1 MRLRPAQ
8 GMAAPYSRPRGTCAM
23 KPPVVSEAEA
33 QKASRKSGT
42 WKPGWYP
49 SRIDAAREYVSPGGN
64 DCFELGHA
72 VRNAAGD
79 IRNMRDY
86 LVAVESQLLK
96 LKHAI
101 EAVGASDKYN
111 AGEEISQ
118 DDFPAHD
125 VEVKLAI
132 EKKGG
137 FTRNV
142 IVDYRRVVAASV
154 VSLRSAG

>member
-1 MRLRPAQ
+1 MNFRAGPQ
-8 GMAAPYSRPRGTCAM
+8 CPQHG
-23 KPPVVSEAEA
+23 
-33 QKASRKSGT
+33 
-42 WKPGWYP
+42 
-49 SRIDAAREYVSPGGN
+49 
-64 DCFELGHA
+64 
-72 VRNAAGD
+72 GD

-86 LVAVESQLLK
+86 LVAVDSQLLK

-101 EAVGASDKYN
+101 EACGCSEKYN

-118 DDFPAHD
+118 DDFPGHD

-142 IVDYRRVVAASV
+142 IVDYRRVAASSV
-154 VSLRSAG
+154 VALRSAG